1 MLIFNG
7 VDLEEYII
15 IDDSPDI
22 EELAERK
29 NDSISIPCRHGEIYT
44 GYKYGTK
51 KITIEFYIDAKTT
64 ENYINTVRT
73 LKSIL
78 NTEDTSKLYLP
89 DELDKYYY
97 AVIESF
103 ECREKYQGVG
113 YGKMVFICHDP
124 FAYSEE
130 LKVFEGDT
138 EKIVTVINNGTTK
151 TYPLINIAFAN
162 DCHFAQVTNWDG
174 QAVLVGNRPSAENS
188 SKAPSNMILK
198 DNCESTA
205 NWLPAGDVVDA
216 DRVVDG
222 SVTIS
227 ENGDYITGGSYG
239 AAVEGV
245 GWHGAAVR
253 RNLNDNITDF
263 EVKARMVYKDKYG
276 ATDSKPSG
284 NPTGTTTGNYKTTPT
299 ALNFRAGAG
308 TSYKVLATI
317 PKGTVLNITDFNSK
331 KTWGKCVYKSKTGW
345 VSMAYLTKTS
355 SNKALKFRNH
365 KMIRSENNDKEENKM
380 GRCELY
386 GFDKNGQKLFKILV
400 RDSEYYYQYT
410 QPEAFIGST
419 IVLEDKKTCP
429 KPKTKTE
436 KKDGK
441 TETKK
446 IESGKFGDFNNF
458 YGEFLIRRETKKGK
472 QYWTFQIDKIDGGK
486 VKKTLKV
493 SNLVNSKYPTGDLN
507 HVVLWFGQHKT
518 MPLPEEIGL
527 TDLKISRLNKVA
539 EDETVINFSAGDEL
553 EIDCS
558 ENRVRLNGFDYME
571 KIDIGSQFFGCD
583 TGLTQFICNTDDEE
597 AYVSAVIQEKWL

>member
-1 MLIFNG
+1 MLRFND
-7 VDLEEYII
+7 VDLEQYII
-15 IDDSPDI
+15 IDDGVEI
-22 EELAERK
+22 EELPERI
-29 NDSISIPCRHGEIYT
+29 NTTIDMPSRNGEIYV
-44 GYKYGTK
+44 GYKYGK
-51 KITIEFYIDAKTT
+51 KLIKVPFFIDARVNN
-64 ENYINTVRT
+64 NYTQIVREV
-73 LKSIL
+73 KNIL
-78 NTEDTSKLYLP
+78 HTDVESKLFLP
-89 DELDKYYY
+89 NEPDKYYW
-97 AVIESF
+97 AVINNFTSDEIY
-103 ECREKYQGVG
+103 KGVG
-113 YGKMVFICHDP
+113 KGEMVFICHDP

-130 LKVFEGDT
+130 LKVFEGD
-138 EKIVTVINNGTTK
+138 EDKIVTVINDGTTK
-151 TYPLINIAFAN
+151 TYPLINIAFTN

-174 QAVLVGNRPSAENS
+174 QAVLVGNRPSAENP
-188 SKAPSNMILK
+188 SKAPSNMILN

-205 NWLPAGDVVDA
+205 NWLPAGNVVDA

-227 ENGDYITGGSYG
+227 ENGNYITGGSYG
-239 AAVEGV
+239 TAVEGV

-284 NPTGTTTGNYKTTPT
+284 NPTGTSTGNYKTTPK

-308 TSYKVLATI
+308 TKYKVLATI
-317 PKGTVLNITDFNSK
+317 PKGTVLNITSFNSS

-365 KMIRSENNDKEENKM
+365 KMIKSANNDKEENKM

-597 AYVSAVIQEKWL
+597 VYVSAVIQEKWL